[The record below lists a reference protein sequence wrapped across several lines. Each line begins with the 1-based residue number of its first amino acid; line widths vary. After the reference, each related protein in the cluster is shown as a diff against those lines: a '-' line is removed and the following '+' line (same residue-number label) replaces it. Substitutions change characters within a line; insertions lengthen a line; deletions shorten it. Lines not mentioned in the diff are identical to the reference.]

1 MIRLE
6 QIAFGVLAFCV
17 GAVFALLWWFS
28 KEE

>member
-1 MIRLE
+1 MRLE
-6 QIAFGVLAFCV
+6 QIAFGVLAVCV

>member
-1 MIRLE
+1 MRLE

-17 GAVFALLWWFS
+17 GAAFALLWWFS